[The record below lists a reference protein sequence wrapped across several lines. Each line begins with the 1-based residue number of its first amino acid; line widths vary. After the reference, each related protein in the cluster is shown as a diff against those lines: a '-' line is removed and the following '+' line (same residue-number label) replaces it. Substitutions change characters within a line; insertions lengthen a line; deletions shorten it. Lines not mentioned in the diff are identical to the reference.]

1 MEVSLVVPIF
11 NERDNLR
18 RLHEEITA
26 TMTRFGRSYEVI
38 YVDDG
43 SSDGSSLLLREI
55 HARDPHVR
63 LVVFR
68 KNFGQT
74 AAVSAGF
81 ERTQG
86 GIVVTLDGDLQ
97 NDPADI
103 PMLIEK
109 LEQGYDLVS
118 GWRKDRKD
126 VFLHRR
132 LPSLIANYFI
142 RITTNVRVHDYGC
155 MLKVYRG
162 EIARNLRLYG
172 EMHRFIPAIAGDMGA
187 RIAELEVNHRPR
199 IHGQSKY
206 GLSRVIRVLL
216 DLLTVKFLSVF
227 ATRPIHVFGT
237 VGVISGFLGSILLA
251 WLGFQRIFFGVELGS
266 RPIVLL
272 ALLLVIMGV
281 QFVTLGL
288 LGEMLARTY
297 HESQGKPIYVLAADL
312 APGERVERRGETQ
325 EFPHKKGANEA

>member
-1 MEVSLVVPIF
+1 VEVSLVVPIF

-26 TMTRFGRSYEVI
+26 TMARFGRDYEVI

-43 SSDGSSLLLREI
+43 STDGSSLLLREF

-81 ERTQG
+81 ERTRG

-103 PMLIEK
+103 PMLVEK

-118 GWRKDRKD
+118 GWRRDRKD
-126 VFLHRR
+126 DFLHRR

-162 EIARNLRLYG
+162 EIARSLRLYG

-187 RIAELEVNHRPR
+187 RIAEVEVNHRPR
-199 IHGQSKY
+199 IHGESKY

-227 ATRPIHVFGT
+227 STRPIHVFGT
-237 VGVISGFLGSILLA
+237 VGVISGLLGSVLLG
-251 WLGFQRIFFGVELGS
+251 WLGFQRMFFGVELGS

-325 EFPHKKGANEA
+325 EFPHKEGANEA